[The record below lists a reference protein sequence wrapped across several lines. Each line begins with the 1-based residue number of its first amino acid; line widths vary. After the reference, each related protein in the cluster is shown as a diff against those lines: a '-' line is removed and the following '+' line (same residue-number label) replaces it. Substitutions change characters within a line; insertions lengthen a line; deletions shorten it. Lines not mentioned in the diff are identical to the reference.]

1 MKGRAVAEALPTADV
16 ERTHAFDVGLE
27 PLRSLGVTRQRG
39 GPTRGRPR
47 GALLGEQFRDL
58 EAVRGRVILGC
69 MATKAHDEWKV
80 LPHGPLTQL
89 ADNLWW
95 VWGSLPGMSL
105 KRTMTVVRLSGERL
119 LIYNAIALDEAGMK
133 ELDELGSPAFIVVP
147 NGAHRLDAPAFKR
160 RYPEARILAPK
171 GARERVEE
179 VVPVDLL
186 CEEFPEEGSVR
197 FEPLQGVGDTEGAM
211 IVESAD
217 GVTLVLNDAMVNM
230 DKKSDWLGY
239 LFTTLLGSAPGPRVS
254 RLAKLLFIKDKQ
266 ALRKDFE
273 RFATLP
279 NLQRLIVAHEKVA
292 TGPDAAAALR
302 QAATYL

>member
-1 MKGRAVAEALPTADV
+1 
-16 ERTHAFDVGLE
+16 
-27 PLRSLGVTRQRG
+27 
-39 GPTRGRPR
+39 
-47 GALLGEQFRDL
+47 
-58 EAVRGRVILGC
+58 
-69 MATKAHDEWKV
+69 
-80 LPHGPLTQL
+80 
-89 ADNLWW
+89 
-95 VWGSLPGMSL
+95 
-105 KRTMTVVRLSGERL
+105 
-119 LIYNAIALDEAGMK
+119 
-133 ELDELGSPAFIVVP
+133 
-147 NGAHRLDAPAFKR
+147 
-160 RYPEARILAPK
+160 
-171 GARERVEE
+171 
-179 VVPVDLL
+179 
-186 CEEFPEEGSVR
+186 
-197 FEPLQGVGDTEGAM
+197 M

-217 GVTLVLNDAMVNM
+217 GVTLVLNDAMFNM